1 MAVQTKKSPQNNP
14 PPRPATVAGRMA
26 STLRSAPASA
36 PRVLARPVTS
46 VSLRPPTGTTR
57 TAKSRTKMQTG
68 VIPPDPV
75 VAFQFEDM
83 DVRDDDFMFDV

>member
-1 MAVQTKKSPQNNP
+1 MKKAPQNHP

-36 PRVLARPVTS
+36 PRVLARPATS
-46 VSLRPPTGTTR
+46 VSMRPPTVTTR
-57 TAKSRTKMQTG
+57 TAKPRTKMQTG
-68 VIPPDPV
+68 ITPLVADPV

-83 DVRDDDFMFDV
+83 DVRDDDFVFDV